1 MRWVGDTRGQTL
13 QDFAVGVGIF
23 LIAFIFVL
31 SLFPGLLTPFQSS
44 ASGAERAQAEQVS
57 TQMLNNLSDG
67 SKPNH
72 LDAVAMQSVF
82 SASRSEADLLDRFG
96 LPVTANINITLET
109 LDGDENIYST
119 TNTVGEREVAT
130 SARIVTI
137 NVDDPRCQ
145 PGCRLVVRVW

>member
-57 TQMLNNLSDG
+57 TQMLNTLSDG
-67 SKPNH
+67 SAPNH
-72 LDAVAMQSVF
+72 LNTAELTTVLGG
-82 SASRSEADLLDRFG
+82 SEADLLDRYG
-96 LPVTANINITLET
+96 LPIAANINVTVET
-109 LDGDENIYST
+109 LDGTRNIYT
-119 TNTVGEREVAT
+119 TNNEVGDREVAT
-130 SARIVTI
+130 SARIVTL
-137 NVDDPRCQ
+137 DDTRCE
-145 PGCRLVVRVW
+145 PACRLVVRVW

>member
-57 TQMLNNLSDG
+57 TQMLNTLSDG
-67 SKPNH
+67 SAPNH
-72 LDAVAMQSVF
+72 LNTAELTTVLGG
-82 SASRSEADLLDRFG
+82 SEADLLDRYG
-96 LPVTANINITLET
+96 LPIAANINVTVET
-109 LDGDENIYST
+109 LDGTRNIYT
-119 TNTVGEREVAT
+119 TNNEVGDREVAT
-130 SARIVTI
+130 SARIVTLDGD
-137 NVDDPRCQ
+137 NPDCEPA
-145 PGCRLVVRVW
+145 CRLVVRVW